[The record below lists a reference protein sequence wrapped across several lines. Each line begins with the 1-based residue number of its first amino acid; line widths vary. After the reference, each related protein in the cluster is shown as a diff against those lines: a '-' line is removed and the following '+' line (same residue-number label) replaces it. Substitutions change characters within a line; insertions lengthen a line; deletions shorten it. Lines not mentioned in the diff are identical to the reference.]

1 MRHLNGGIGLHQ
13 DPMSPQI
20 MLRRHASSAAA
31 LSERKET
38 ATNSSSSSKEQPFR
52 CYDGGVGQHS
62 VKKRPPPARP
72 PLPARMRSISHQP
85 LPGHLSEFTAA
96 SCRDVRSSQ
105 VYVSSTSRICLART
119 LDGLVDAPK
128 LDGCRPQAPL
138 PPPAAGRI
146 HAMRNVVVDDR
157 VETQAVACWLEGSSF
172 LLLRLIFF
180 AAQYCGHDRL
190 LFAFFALSP
199 LPGCSLSVTFWLW
212 KRTGVIRESDKSPMN
227 FLFLNVH
234 WFEF

>member
-190 LFAFFALSP
+190 FFCCLLRTFSSSGVFS
-199 LPGCSLSVTFWLW
+199 LRDVLIMKKDGCYKG
-212 KRTGVIRESDKSPMN
+212 KRQKSN
-227 FLFLNVH
+227 DFSF
-234 WFEF
+234 F